1 MATKILVVA
10 AIVGA
15 GVLWG
20 VFANRGA
27 LAVRLFGP
35 PRVAL
40 VEAYGESDSEL
51 TFNHSTLDELLNE
64 YVDEDGWVDY
74 QGLSTAP
81 PQLGRYIE
89 SLASA
94 PFEKLGRDE
103 KLALLINAYNAF
115 TMQLIL
121 ENLPLK
127 SIKDIPAA
135 KRWDAKRWKLAGE
148 LYSLSEIEHQQ
159 IRPNFREPRVH
170 FALVCAA
177 VGCPPLR
184 NEAYVGERLEEQLQ
198 SQTEFVHAH
207 RTWVQ
212 FEPAASTAKLT
223 ELYSWYGSDFEQTDG
238 SVLAFIGKYSSEIK
252 SALESNTKPSIVW
265 LEYDWSLN
273 SVGEHPPR

>member
-74 QGLSTAP
+74 HGLITAQ

-148 LYSLSEIEHQQ
+148 IYSLSEIEHKQ

-184 NEAYVGERLEEQLQ
+184 KEAYVGKRLEEQLQ

-207 RTWVQ
+207 RTWFQ

-223 ELYSWYGSDFEQTDG
+223 QLYNWYGSDFEQTDG
-238 SVLAFIGKYSSEIK
+238 SVLAFIGKYSIKIK
-252 SALESNTKPSIVW
+252 SALKSNTKPSIVW

-273 SVGEHPPR
+273 SAGEHPPR